1 MIIRFVST
9 IFTEEEEEEE
19 EEGEEGEDD
28 FSYSLEFA
36 STDESILGN
45 FSLFLLALD
54 IL

>member
-9 IFTEEEEEEE
+9 IFTEE
-19 EEGEEGEDD
+19 GEDD
-28 FSYSLEFA
+28 FPYSLEFT

>member
-19 EEGEEGEDD
+19 EDD
-28 FSYSLEFA
+28 LSYSLEFA

>member
-9 IFTEEEEEEE
+9 IFTEEEEEE
-19 EEGEEGEDD
+19 DD
-28 FSYSLEFA
+28 FSYSLEFP

>member
-9 IFTEEEEEEE
+9 IFTEEEEE
-19 EEGEEGEDD
+19 DD
-28 FSYSLEFA
+28 FPYSLEFT

>member
-9 IFTEEEEEEE
+9 IFTEEEEE
-19 EEGEEGEDD
+19 DD
-28 FSYSLEFA
+28 LSYSLEFA

>member
-9 IFTEEEEEEE
+9 IFTEEE

>member
-9 IFTEEEEEEE
+9 IFTEEE
-19 EEGEEGEDD
+19 GEGEDD

>member
-9 IFTEEEEEEE
+9 IFT
-19 EEGEEGEDD
+19 EEGEDD